1 MATEAWLR
9 QEGQPIV
16 SASVHENV
24 CLSPGADPQVR
35 EAGRLLD
42 RYRIEEGP
50 HGSAGDVGGSAEE
63 SEVAVRSAR
72 RVLEF
77 VERRMAAS

>member
-1 MATEAWLR
+1 M
-9 QEGQPIV
+9 V

-24 CLSPGADPQVR
+24 CLAPASDPRVR
-35 EAGRLLD
+35 EAARLLD

-50 HGSAGDVGGSAEE
+50 HGSTGDVGDSEEE
-63 SEVAVRSAR
+63 SEAAVLSAR

-77 VERRMAAS
+77 VERRMSPP